1 MAKFIEVTL
10 EGKKGLVNVNAF
22 HSVEGCGDRSLIR
35 LIDDESAY
43 YVDETYEEMKE
54 KLEVVNG

>member
-1 MAKFIEVTL
+1 MTKFNEVTL
-10 EGKKGLVNVNAF
+10 EGKKWLANVDMF
-22 HSVEGCGDRSLIR
+22 HSVESYGARSLIR

-43 YVDETYEEMKE
+43 FVDNTYEEMKE